1 MINQKICVFCAS
13 KEGTNEEFQKLAKE
27 LGAKIAKKGLG
38 LIYGG
43 AQVGLMGQV
52 ADAALQNQGE
62 VIGVI
67 PESLAAREIAHP
79 GVNSLIMTTD
89 MHERK
94 RTMYDLA
101 DAFIALPGG
110 MGTLEEVFEAATWT
124 KLGMHRNGIYK
135 PVVLLDNGEFWQDMI
150 RFLDYQVATGF
161 VSQKSREIVCSA
173 YTVDKAIELAMKI
186 PQSNNDM

>member
-1 MINQKICVFCAS
+1 VSIQKICVFCAS
-13 KEGTNEEFQKLAKE
+13 KEGIDEEFQKLAKE
-27 LGAKIAKKGLG
+27 LGAKIAQKGLG

-52 ADAALQNQGE
+52 ADAALENQAE

-67 PESLAAREIAHP
+67 PESLADREIAHP
-79 GVNSLIMTTD
+79 GVNSLIVTTD

-94 RTMYDLA
+94 KTMYDLA

-135 PVVLLDNGEFWQDMI
+135 PVVLLDNGEFWKDMI
-150 RFLDYQVATGF
+150 RFLDFQVSAGF

-173 YTVDKAIELAMKI
+173 YTVDQAIELAMKN
-186 PQSNNDM
+186 PQINQ

>member
-67 PESLAAREIAHP
+67 PESLADREIAHP
-79 GVNSLIMTTD
+79 RVNSLIVTTD

-150 RFLDYQVATGF
+150 RFLDFQVATGF

-186 PQSNNDM
+186 PQSNNDI

>member
-67 PESLAAREIAHP
+67 PESLADREIAHP
-79 GVNSLIMTTD
+79 GVNSLIVTTD

-173 YTVDKAIELAMKI
+173 YTVDKAIELAMKNPSI
-186 PQSNNDM
+186 KQ

>member
-1 MINQKICVFCAS
+1 MANQKICVFCAS
-13 KEGTNEEFQKLAKE
+13 KEGSDAEFLKLAEE
-27 LGAKIAKKGLG
+27 LGAKIAQKGFG

-52 ADAALQNQGE
+52 ADAALENQGE

-67 PESLAAREIAHP
+67 PESLADREIAHS
-79 GVNSLIMTTD
+79 GVTSLIVTLD
-89 MHERK
+89 MHDRK

-135 PVVLLDNGEFWQDMI
+135 PVVLLDNGKFWQDMI
-150 RFLDYQVATGF
+150 RFLDFQVSAGF
-161 VSQKSREIVCSA
+161 VSQKSREIVSSA
-173 YTVDKAIELAMKI
+173 YTVDQAIDFATKFPRI
-186 PQSNNDM
+186 SQ

>member
-67 PESLAAREIAHP
+67 PESLADREIAHL
-79 GVNSLIMTTD
+79 GVNSLIVTTD

-186 PQSNNDM
+186 PQSNNDT

>member
-1 MINQKICVFCAS
+1 MINQRICVFCAS

-67 PESLAAREIAHP
+67 PESLADREIAHS
-79 GVNSLIMTTD
+79 GVNSLIVTTD

-124 KLGMHRNGIYK
+124 KLGMHRNGMYK
-135 PVVLLDNGEFWQDMI
+135 PIVLLDNGEFWQDMI

-173 YTVDKAIELAMKI
+173 YTVDKAIELAIKI
-186 PQSNNDM
+186 PQSNSGA

>member
-67 PESLAAREIAHP
+67 PESLADREIAHP
-79 GVNSLIMTTD
+79 GVNSLIVTTD

-161 VSQKSREIVCSA
+161 VSQKNREIVCSA
-173 YTVDKAIELAMKI
+173 YTTDQAIELAVKN
-186 PQSNNDM
+186 P

>member
-1 MINQKICVFCAS
+1 MVSQKICVFCAS
-13 KEGTNEEFQKLAKE
+13 KDGANQEFQELAKE
-27 LGAKIAKKGLG
+27 LGAKLAQKGLG

-43 AQVGLMGQV
+43 AQIGLMGQI
-52 ADAALQNQGE
+52 ADAALESGGE
-62 VIGVI
+62 VTGVI
-67 PESLAAREIAHP
+67 PESLADREIAHP
-79 GVNSLIMTTD
+79 RVTSLIVTTD

-94 RTMYDLA
+94 KTMYNLA

-150 RFLDYQVATGF
+150 KFLNFQVAAGF
-161 VSQKSREIVCSA
+161 VSQKNREIVCSA
-173 YTVDKAIELAMKI
+173 NTADQAIELAMKN
-186 PQSNNDM
+186 P

>member
-67 PESLAAREIAHP
+67 PESLADREVAHP
-79 GVNSLIMTTD
+79 GVNSLIVTTD

-94 RTMYDLA
+94 RTMYNLA

-150 RFLDYQVATGF
+150 RFLDYQVTTGF
-161 VSQKSREIVCSA
+161 VSQKSREIVCNA
-173 YTVDKAIELAMKI
+173 YTVDKAIKLAMKI
-186 PQSNNDM
+186 PQSNSGA

>member
-1 MINQKICVFCAS
+1 VSIQKICVFCAS
-13 KEGTNEEFQKLAKE
+13 KEGFDEEFQKLAKE
-27 LGAKIAKKGLG
+27 LGAKIAQKGLG

-52 ADAALQNQGE
+52 ADAALENQAE

-67 PESLAAREIAHP
+67 PESLADREIAHP
-79 GVNSLIMTTD
+79 GVNSLIVTTD

-94 RTMYDLA
+94 KTMYDLA

-135 PVVLLDNGEFWQDMI
+135 PVVLLDNGEFWKDMI
-150 RFLDYQVATGF
+150 RFLDFQVSAGF

-173 YTVDKAIELAMKI
+173 YTVDQAIELAMKN
-186 PQSNNDM
+186 PQINQ

>member
-67 PESLAAREIAHP
+67 PESLADREIAHS
-79 GVNSLIMTTD
+79 GVNSLIVTTD

-150 RFLDYQVATGF
+150 RFLDYQVTTGF
-161 VSQKSREIVCSA
+161 VSQKSREIVCNA
-173 YTVDKAIELAMKI
+173 YTVDNAIKLAMKI
-186 PQSNNDM
+186 PQSNSGA

>member
-67 PESLAAREIAHP
+67 PESLADREIAHP
-79 GVNSLIMTTD
+79 GVNSLIVTTD

-110 MGTLEEVFEAATWT
+110 MGTLEEDQQGHTLT

-186 PQSNNDM
+186 PQSNNDT

>member
-186 PQSNNDM
+186 PQSNNDT

>member
-13 KEGTNEEFQKLAKE
+13 KEGTIEEFHKLEKE
-27 LGAKIAKKGLG
+27 LGSKIAKKGLG

-67 PESLAAREIAHP
+67 PESLADREIAHP
-79 GVNSLIMTTD
+79 RVNSLIVTTD

-124 KLGMHRNGIYK
+124 KLGMHRNGMHK

-173 YTVDKAIELAMKI
+173 YTVDKAIELAVKI
-186 PQSNNDM
+186 PQSNNDT

>member
-1 MINQKICVFCAS
+1 MVSQKICVFCAS
-13 KEGTNEEFQKLAKE
+13 KDGANQEFQELAKE
-27 LGAKIAKKGLG
+27 LGAKLAQKGLG

-43 AQVGLMGQV
+43 AQIGLMGQI
-52 ADAALQNQGE
+52 ADAALESGGE
-62 VIGVI
+62 VTGVI
-67 PESLAAREIAHP
+67 PESLADREIAHP
-79 GVNSLIMTTD
+79 RVTSLIVTTD

-94 RTMYDLA
+94 KTMYNLA

-150 RFLDYQVATGF
+150 KFLNFQVTAGF

>member
-1 MINQKICVFCAS
+1 MSFVPS

-67 PESLAAREIAHP
+67 PESLADREIAHP
-79 GVNSLIMTTD
+79 GVNSLI
-89 MHERK
+89 
-94 RTMYDLA
+94 
-101 DAFIALPGG
+101 
-110 MGTLEEVFEAATWT
+110 
-124 KLGMHRNGIYK
+124 
-135 PVVLLDNGEFWQDMI
+135 
-150 RFLDYQVATGF
+150 
-161 VSQKSREIVCSA
+161 
-173 YTVDKAIELAMKI
+173 
-186 PQSNNDM
+186 

>member
-1 MINQKICVFCAS
+1 MINQKICIFCGS
-13 KEGTNEEFQKLAKE
+13 KEGTDEEFQKLAKE

-43 AQVGLMGQV
+43 AQIGLMGQV
-52 ADAALQNQGE
+52 ADAALENQGE

-67 PESLAAREIAHP
+67 PESLADREIAHS
-79 GVNSLIMTTD
+79 GLNSLIVTTD

-110 MGTLEEVFEAATWT
+110 MGTLEEIFEAATWT

-150 RFLDYQVATGF
+150 RFLDYQVSAGF

-173 YTVDKAIELAMKI
+173 YTVDQAIELAMKI
-186 PQSNNDM
+186 RQINQ

>member
-1 MINQKICVFCAS
+1 MANQNICVFCAS
-13 KEGTNEEFQKLAKE
+13 KEGANQEFQKLAEE
-27 LGAKIAKKGLG
+27 LGAKLAQKGFG

-43 AQVGLMGQV
+43 AQIGLMGQI
-52 ADAALQNQGE
+52 ADAALENGGE
-62 VIGVI
+62 VTGVI
-67 PESLAAREIAHP
+67 PESLADREIAHP
-79 GVNSLIMTTD
+79 RVTSLIVTTD

-94 RTMYDLA
+94 KTMYDLA

-150 RFLDYQVATGF
+150 KFLNFQVSAGF
-161 VSQKSREIVCSA
+161 VSQKNREIVCSA
-173 YTVDKAIELAMKI
+173 YTADQAIELAMKN
-186 PQSNNDM
+186 P

>member
-1 MINQKICVFCAS
+1 VANQKICVFCAS
-13 KEGTNEEFQKLAKE
+13 KEGNDESFLNVANE
-27 LGAKIAKKGLG
+27 LGAKIAQKGFG

-52 ADAALQNQGE
+52 ADAALENHGE

-67 PESLAAREIAHP
+67 PESLADREIAHP
-79 GVNSLIMTTD
+79 GVSSLIVTTD

-94 RTMYDLA
+94 RQMYDLA

-124 KLGMHRNGIYK
+124 KLGMHRNGAYK
-135 PVVLLDNGEFWQDMI
+135 PVVLLDYGEFWQDMI
-150 RFLDYQVATGF
+150 RFLDSQVSAGF
-161 VSQKSREIVCSA
+161 VSKESREIVRNA
-173 YTVDKAIELAMKI
+173 DTVDQAIELAVKF
-186 PQSNNDM
+186 PQSNE

>member
-67 PESLAAREIAHP
+67 PESLADREIAHS
-79 GVNSLIMTTD
+79 GLNSLIVTTD

-186 PQSNNDM
+186 PQSNSGA